1 MSIAQQNP
9 GALWL
14 VGNEPD
20 RYDWGRLCKWGP
32 KGEFAAVAEGG
43 QDEALP
49 EVYAQAYYD
58 IYHQIKSADPTARV
72 GNAGIIQATPSRMQ
86 YITKVWD
93 YYRSHYGQDMPVDVW
108 NVHNSILRDR
118 CDEYGADVPPGYDSC
133 RGTVYSDQETDNMS
147 IFDGQIRAFRR
158 WMKDRGQQDKPLIVS
173 EYGFL
178 YYHILDADRDKAQ
191 ARVTSFML
199 KTFDYFMNTKDRDLG
214 YPGDDYR
221 LVQRWAWY
229 SLDDDG
235 FNPYSFLYSRK
246 TQQTTPLGEAFGN
259 WALTH

>member
-1 MSIAQQNP
+1 
-9 GALWL
+9 
-14 VGNEPD
+14 
-20 RYDWGRLCKWGP
+20 
-32 KGEFAAVAEGG
+32 
-43 QDEALP
+43 
-49 EVYAQAYYD
+49 
-58 IYHQIKSADPTARV
+58 
-72 GNAGIIQATPSRMQ
+72 
-86 YITKVWD
+86 
-93 YYRSHYGQDMPVDVW
+93 MP
-108 NVHNSILRDR
+108 
-118 CDEYGADVPPGYDSC
+118 
-133 RGTVYSDQETDNMS
+133 

-235 FNPYSFLYSRK
+235 FNPYNFLYSPR